1 MSTTELGRYEA
12 RPRTREAAVRD
23 EAGLA
28 DFLRQLVSP
37 LASLRLTVTLLSLSL
52 VLVLAGTVAQIEKD
66 VWFVVR
72 EYFRTWI
79 AWIDVQIFLPRALDW
94 WGALVF
100 PFPGG
105 KLLGVLLA
113 ANLVA
118 AHAVRFKVAA
128 SGRRLWA
135 GWATIGVAALMIYG
149 VVASGSNTTVESEL
163 SPSFVNML
171 WHVCRA
177 ALGGSALA
185 LAYVLALTRVRAWQS
200 AARWLWWFGV
210 VAAVLLLGLSGWLFV
225 NPDAR
230 LDASGLRILWQ
241 LAKALG
247 ASAVLAA
254 GCWAVFAKRAGIV
267 VLHSGIALLMFS
279 ELYTSEQAVE
289 AQMRIA
295 EGQTATYAEDMRTAE
310 LAFTDI
316 SDARKDQTTVVPASM
331 LRESFRTGDVV
342 THRDL
347 PLSVRVVKYLPNA
360 RTRLLQPGE
369 KPVVETGLGQ
379 LRALDE
385 LPTSTGVEVNQA
397 FDVPAMLVEL
407 REKEGEKAS
416 RGVYLLSPFLA
427 GEPLTVDG
435 KSYDV
440 ELRFKRIPKPYQVTL
455 IDFKHELYEGSET
468 PKNYESVVRF
478 RVPEHNI
485 DRTVPIYM
493 NNPLRYSGDTL
504 YQADWDRETER
515 GTVLQVVTNSG
526 WMIPYV
532 ACVIVAVGM
541 LVHFLQAIIR
551 FVARRED
558 EARRLATEAG
568 SGEAAGIRGRVRTPW
583 SSPQKWIPA
592 AFVAIFA
599 AVVIGAGMPE
609 REKATQMKIHE
620 FGKLPV
626 AYGGRIQPM
635 DTLARNALR
644 TISGKSTYE
653 DKRLKGR
660 QPAVRW
666 LLDVVSLSPAT
677 LDHKVIR
684 VDNADVLQTL
694 RLKPRKGL
702 RYSLAELFAGEEKG
716 DQSELRRQVTLAREV
731 PEDERDLTQQKFLET
746 FGKAQIVFQ
755 LRGAFDVPQIGTSP
769 QEFLERVPQIEETI
783 AALKQDA
790 PRPVPPATPE
800 GAWSTLY
807 EAYYQQFRTALLTRK
822 MPPEDNVP
830 SQLTAMF
837 DAYRNDEALDFNG
850 LLSSYQKVLA
860 ETAAAEDAHERELAE
875 QGEKAGRKPAERLSL
890 ERIAFESWFN
900 DFDPLFLCWILY
912 LAAFVLAVTA
922 WFGWFEGLNRAA
934 NWLLWFTFIVHTFGL
949 ACRIYISGRPPVTN
963 LYSSAVFIGWAAV
976 LFGLLF
982 EAIYRLGIGN
992 LVAAVIGFPTLV
1004 IAHYLSFDNGGDTLG
1019 VMQAVLDTNFW
1030 LATHVV
1036 CITLGYA
1043 TTFIAG
1049 FLGMMTILGGLVGS
1063 VFDEDQRR
1071 QLNRMT
1077 YGTLCF
1083 AIFFSFVGTILGG
1096 LWADDSWGRFW
1107 GWDPKENGALMIVIW
1122 NAIVLHA
1129 RWGKMAGERGLAS
1142 LAVLGNIVTAWSWFG
1157 VNQLDAGLHSYGRT
1171 SGLTTWLLIFVAS
1184 QLAVVASAYLA
1195 IGFSRRRPS
1204 GPALA
1209 S

>member
-1 MSTTELGRYEA
+1 MSTTEVGRYET
-12 RPRTREAAVRD
+12 RPRTREVAIRD
-23 EAGLA
+23 EAGLS
-28 DFLRQLVSP
+28 DVVRQVMSP
-37 LASLRLTVTLLSLSL
+37 LASLRLTVVLLGLSL

-79 AWIDVQIFLPRALDW
+79 AWIDLQVFLPRALDW
-94 WGALVF
+94 WGAVVF

-135 GWATIGVAALMIYG
+135 GWATIGIAALMIYG

-163 SPSFVNML
+163 SPAFVNML

-177 ALGGSALA
+177 SLGGSALA
-185 LAYVLALTRVRAWQS
+185 LAYVLALTRVQAWQS
-200 AARWLWWFGV
+200 AARWLWWFG
-210 VAAVLLLGLSGWLFV
+210 AALAVLLLGLTGWLFI
-225 NPDAR
+225 NPDTR

-254 GCWAVFAKRAGIV
+254 GCWAVFSKRAGIV

-310 LAFTDI
+310 LAFTDF
-316 SDARKDQTTVVPASM
+316 SDPSNDRTTVVPASM
-331 LRESFRTGDVV
+331 LRESLRTGDTV

-347 PLSVRVVKYLPNA
+347 PLSVRVIKYLPNA

-369 KPVVETGLGQ
+369 KPVVEAGLGQ
-379 LRALDE
+379 LRGLDE
-385 LPTSTGVEVNQA
+385 LATSTGVEVNQA
-397 FDVPAMLVEL
+397 FDVPAMLVEF
-407 REKEGEKAS
+407 REKDGEKAS

-440 ELRFKRIPKPYQVTL
+440 ELRFKRIPKQYQLTL
-455 IDFKHELYEGSET
+455 IDFKYERYEGTET

-478 RVPEHNI
+478 RVPEHKI

-541 LVHFLQAIIR
+541 LVHFMQAIIR

-558 EARRLATEAG
+558 EARRQAG
-568 SGEAAGIRGRVRTPW
+568 DVESGEAATRRSRGRTPW
-583 SSPQKWIPA
+583 SSPRKWVPA
-592 AFVAIFA
+592 ALVVAFA
-599 AVVIGAGMPE
+599 AVVFSAARPV
-609 REKATQMKIHE
+609 REKATDMRIHE

-653 DKRLKGR
+653 DKQLKGR
-660 QPAVRW
+660 QPAIRW
-666 LLDVVSLSPAT
+666 LLDVVSLSPAM
-677 LDHKVIR
+677 LDHRVIR
-684 VDNADVLQTL
+684 VENIDVLQTL
-694 RLKPRKGL
+694 GLKPRKGF
-702 RYSLAELFAGEEKG
+702 RYSMSELFAGEEKG
-716 DQSELRRQVTLAREV
+716 QTSELRRQVALAREV
-731 PEDERDLTQQKFLET
+731 PEDDRDLTQQKFIEAY
-746 FGKAQIVFQ
+746 GKANIIFQ
-755 LRGAFDVPQIGTSP
+755 LRGAFDVPKIGASP
-769 QEFLERVPQIEETI
+769 QDFLERVPEIEEMI
-783 AALKQDA
+783 AVLKRDA
-790 PRPVPPATPE
+790 PRPVPPSTPE
-800 GAWSTLY
+800 GAWLTLY
-807 EAYYQQFRTALLTRK
+807 EAYYQQFRTALLTRQ

-837 DAYRNDEALDFNG
+837 DAYRNDEALEFNG

-860 ETAAAEDAHERELAE
+860 VTAAAEEAHERELAE
-875 QGEKAGRKPAERLSL
+875 KGEKAGRKPAERLSL

-912 LAAFVLAVTA
+912 LAAFVLAVLA
-922 WFGWFEGLNRAA
+922 WFGWFEGFNRAA
-934 NWLLWFTFIVHTFGL
+934 NWLLWFTFAVHTFGL
-949 ACRIYISGRPPVTN
+949 ICRIYISGRPPVTN

-1004 IAHYLSFDNGGDTLG
+1004 IAHYLSFDNGGDTLA

-1043 TTFIAG
+1043 TTFVAG
-1049 FLGMMTILGGLVGS
+1049 FLGLMTILGGLVGN
-1063 VFDEDQRR
+1063 VFNDDLRR

-1083 AIFFSFVGTILGG
+1083 AIFFSLVGTILGG

-1129 RWGKMAGERGLAS
+1129 RWGKMVGERGLAS
-1142 LAVLGNIVTAWSWFG
+1142 LTVLGNIMTAWSWFG
-1157 VNQLDAGLHSYGRT
+1157 VNQLEAGLHSYGRT

-1184 QLAVVASAYLA
+1184 QLAVVAAAYLGA
-1195 IGFSRRRPS
+1195 GANRPRPR

-1209 S
+1209 T